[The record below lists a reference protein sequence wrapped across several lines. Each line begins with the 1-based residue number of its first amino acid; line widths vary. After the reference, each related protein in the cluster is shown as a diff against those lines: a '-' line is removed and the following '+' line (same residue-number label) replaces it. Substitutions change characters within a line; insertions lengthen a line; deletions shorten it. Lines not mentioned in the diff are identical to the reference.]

1 MGEQGEF
8 RFYGDYRPFDGGC
21 GYTVTDPVITLDD
34 GRRLYFLVEET
45 ETGQYGVKL
54 CLTEQAAAEAG
65 MSRRRPVRFP
75 VYFTQAE
82 LKAILDMSCGIAVG
96 DYRWTNETLAAS
108 ESVGSKAAE
117 LLGRLKKRRKTSPQ
131 TDGRSRERVQT

>member
-1 MGEQGEF
+1 
-8 RFYGDYRPFDGGC
+8 
-21 GYTVTDPVITLDD
+21 
-34 GRRLYFLVEET
+34 
-45 ETGQYGVKL
+45 
-54 CLTEQAAAEAG
+54 
-65 MSRRRPVRFP
+65 MSRRRPVRFPAYFP

-96 DYRWTNETLAAS
+96 DYRWTNETLAAA
-108 ESVGSKAAE
+108 ESAGSKAAE